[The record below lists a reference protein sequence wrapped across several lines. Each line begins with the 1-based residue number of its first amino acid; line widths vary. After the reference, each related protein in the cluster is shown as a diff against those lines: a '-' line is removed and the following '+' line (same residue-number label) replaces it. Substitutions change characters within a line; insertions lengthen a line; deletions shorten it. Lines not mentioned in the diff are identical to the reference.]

1 MAINIP
7 SRPDYSYLFSS
18 MPGPMGSAPSGAS
31 NFLAD
36 YASIKNGS
44 YSKLMHAYYGKTSN
58 AHEVVSKTNTNNS
71 TSKDSTE
78 SLARIQ
84 ETSDALKESADAL
97 LATGKKSVFQQKDI
111 TVKDENGIETTTKG
125 YDTNAIYKAVNDFVS
140 DYNALVKATAKANTK
155 SIADRSTNLIMATEA
170 NSKLLAKAGITIEDD
185 YTLSIDKDAFQ
196 KADMNSVKSL
206 FSGTGSYAYRA
217 SAQSSLI
224 NFSADME
231 ASKANT
237 YNFNGGYGN
246 PYSNGNL
253 FNSFM

>member
-1 MAINIP
+1 MAIHIP

-18 MPGPMGSAPSGAS
+18 MPGPMGSSSAGLS

-44 YSKLMHAYYGKTSN
+44 YSKLMHAYYGQTDS
-58 AHEVVSKTNTNNS
+58 AREFVSKTNTNNS

-78 SLARIQ
+78 ALARIQ
-84 ETSDALKESADAL
+84 KTSDALKESADAL
-97 LATGKKSVFQQKDI
+97 LVSGEKSVFRQKDI
-111 TVKDENGIETTTKG
+111 TVKDEDGQETTTKG
-125 YDTNAIYKAVNDFVS
+125 YDTDAIYKAVNNFVS
-140 DYNALVKATAKANTK
+140 DYNALIKATEKSNTK
-155 SIADRSTNLIMATEA
+155 SIADRSANLILATEA
-170 NSKLLAKAGITIEDD
+170 NSKLLAKVGITIGEDD
-185 YTLSIDKDAFQ
+185 TLSIDKDAFQ

-217 SAQSSLI
+217 SAQASFI

-237 YNFNGGYGN
+237 YNFDGGYSN